1 MKIRTDF
8 VTNSSSSSFVIAKNN
23 DCTIDEITEKLQ
35 EFRADIKN
43 ILEEFDMDSTNS
55 DIDLFIVEL
64 ADELYSTPE
73 DLKLGEWTASARE
86 YSNEDEP
93 QHCFIYDYGYKLSTK
108 NFKIG

>member
-23 DCTIDEITEKLQ
+23 DCKIDEIIEKLQ
-35 EFRADIKN
+35 EYRKEIKN
-43 ILEEFDMDSTNS
+43 TLMEFDIDSDEK
-55 DIDLFIVEL
+55 DIDIFIQEL